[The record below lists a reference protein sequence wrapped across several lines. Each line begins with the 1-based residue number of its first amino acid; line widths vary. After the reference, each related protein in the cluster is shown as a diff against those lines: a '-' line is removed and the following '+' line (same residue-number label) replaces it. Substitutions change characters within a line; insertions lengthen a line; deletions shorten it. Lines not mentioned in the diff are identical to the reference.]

1 MTTDHNIVA
10 ALDDLQVC
18 SVRQDLARRASDHLA
33 HEQDRI
39 IAKAI
44 AKQFGDDVALESL
57 RGRLTMVSYAGSE
70 NRTLLLDDK
79 PLIEFFPLRTS
90 EEHRNGSHFLNLSL
104 PYRLFD
110 WELEQIGRA
119 HV

>member
-1 MTTDHNIVA
+1 MNIDHAKLSEISAELAEYSGIREQMT
-10 ALDDLQVC
+10 
-18 SVRQDLARRASDHLA
+18 RRASDHLA

-44 AKQFGDDVALESL
+44 AKQLGEDVALESL

-70 NRTLLLDDK
+70 NRTLHLDGK

-110 WELEQIGRA
+110 WELEP
-119 HV
+119 